1 MKRHNVIV
9 VGGGIA
15 GLRAA
20 IETKKHEVDV
30 AVISMIYPLR
40 SHSVAAQGGINA
52 ALKNVDLNDSV
63 DAHAYDTVKG
73 SDYLADQE
81 SVYQFCLDAPI
92 RVHELDKWGCPFSRL
107 QNGKIAQRPFGG
119 SQHRRTCYAADKTGH
134 AIMHTIYQQALRLG
148 IKFYN
153 EWVVLRL
160 GLSGKVVNGL
170 VAKNLVSGKLE
181 TFSAKAV
188 ILATGGAGRVYSHTT
203 NSHHSTGF
211 GMALAFWVGAPL
223 MDMEFIQF
231 HPTTLYGT
239 NILITEGARG
249 EGGYLLNAKGERF
262 MEKYAPERMELAPR
276 DIVARSIRT
285 EIQEGR
291 GFYDEYVHLDISH
304 LGKQKIIDR
313 LPQIRDL
320 AQSFA
325 GVDPNTDKIPIQPGQ
340 HYTMGGI
347 ETNHWGQTRISGLFA
362 AGECAC
368 VSVHGANRLGGNS
381 LLDCLVFG
389 ARAGKAAAKE
399 VTTIEYGAPEN
410 LEKTLSYLDSHSEL
424 LIEKSSQEDFIDQY
438 SVKKEMQ
445 QIMWNKVGVFRDSL
459 QLNEAVNSLLSLKER
474 AKQNMGCKSDTR
486 TFDRSL
492 IDTLMLEGML
502 DLAHIIALG
511 ALSRTES
518 RGSHYRLDYPKRDDK
533 NWLKHTLVFQTKEDI
548 RFEYKPVG
556 ATKWPVEERVY

>member
-1 MKRHNVIV
+1 MKRHAVII

-20 IETKKHEVDV
+20 IETKNNEVDV

-52 ALKNVDLNDSV
+52 ALKNVDLNDSIE
-63 DAHAYDTVKG
+63 AHAFDTVKG

-81 SVYQFCLDAPI
+81 SVYKFCLDAPT

-107 QNGKIAQRPFGG
+107 ENGKIAQRPFGG
-119 SQHRRTCYAADKTGH
+119 SKHRRTCYAADKTGH
-134 AIMHTIYQQALRLG
+134 AIMNTIYQQALRLG

-153 EWVVLRL
+153 EWTVLRL
-160 GLSGKVVNGL
+160 GSTSNAVNGL
-170 VAKNLVSGKLE
+170 VAKNLVSGELE
-181 TFSAKAV
+181 TFSTKAV
-188 ILATGGAGRVYSHTT
+188 VLATGGAGRVYSHTT

-211 GMALAFWVGAPL
+211 GMALASWAGAPL

-249 EGGYLLNAKGERF
+249 EGGYLLNAKEERF
-262 MEKYAPERMELAPR
+262 MEKYAPDRMELAPR

-291 GFYDEYVHLDISH
+291 GFDDEYVHLDITH
-304 LGKQKIIDR
+304 LGKQKILER

-325 GVDPNTDKIPIQPGQ
+325 GVDPVTDKIPIQPGH

-347 ETNHWGQTRISGLFA
+347 ETDYWGRTRIPGLYA

-389 ARAGKAAAKE
+389 ARTGIAATEDVAKKGYSD
-399 VTTIEYGAPEN
+399 TEN
-410 LEKTLSYLDSHSEL
+410 LEKTLNYLNSHCEL
-424 LIEKSSQEDFIDQY
+424 LIEKSSQDDFIDQY
-438 SVKKEMQ
+438 AVKKEMQ
-445 QIMWNKVGVFRDSL
+445 QIMWDKVGIFRDGP
-459 QLNEAVNSLLSLKER
+459 QLREAVNSILSLKER
-474 AKQNMGCKSDTR
+474 VKQNMGCKSETR

-492 IDTLMLEGML
+492 IDALMLEGML

-511 ALSRTES
+511 ALERTES
-518 RGSHYRLDYPKRDDK
+518 RGSHYRLDYPNRDDK
-533 NWLKHTLVFQTKEDI
+533 YWLKHTLVFQTNEGF
-548 RFEYKPVG
+548 RFEYKPVEI
-556 ATKWPVEERVY
+556 TRWPVEERIY

>member
-424 LIEKSSQEDFIDQY
+424 LIGKSSQEDFIDQY

-518 RGSHYRLDYPKRDDK
+518 RGSHHRLDYPKRDDK